1 MFFMG
6 RNLNF
11 LMSLILII
19 IFLIPMVFIGLI
31 IAVSSASQDI
41 TIDALRIEQIKKD
54 ESSAMAAG
62 AAIAVVGWWSGYKL
76 GGLITL
82 ISADWFQSLGFDN
95 YWQVTFILI
104 CGIIILFNLG
114 LLFIPEYGT
123 NERIRAQKE
132 DQNHLRKNIK
142 ISGYI
147 CLLYTSDAADE

>member
-1 MFFMG
+1 MALLKFS
-6 RNLNF
+6 RRA
-11 LMSLILII
+11 II
-19 IFLIPMVFIGLI
+19 
-31 IAVSSASQDI
+31 
-41 TIDALRIEQIKKD
+41 
-54 ESSAMAAG
+54 AAG

-104 CGIIILFNLG
+104 CGIIILFILG

-132 DQNHLRKNIK
+132 DQNYLRKNIK
-142 ISGYI
+142 ISGYTGEMI
-147 CLLYTSDAADE
+147 SWISATIIIPLYSFFRFYSRFG